1 MFLIKQPAGLG
12 DILYCMK
19 IGANSEMP
27 VIWPVCDHYFNY
39 ISKYISCKNVTFVRE
54 DFKKEDYNIK
64 RVIDLNRATYIVHPE
79 SPHCSDYILK
89 DKYSMV
95 SMDDSNWSDSV
106 SLTRNFQR
114 ESKLITFLRNEGIKL
129 PFVFVNNVYGTP
141 PDIVINNHERIHYY
155 KSNFRYHV
163 VDMKK
168 YFHLDFNIFDW
179 VGVMELS
186 ETIITVQSA
195 FQYLLELID
204 LPFAKN
210 LYITQ
215 RFGIN
220 NYKYIDG
227 IFNRHNWQLL

>member
-163 VDMKK
+163 VDIINK
-168 YFHLDFNIFDW
+168 YKWEF
-179 VGVMELS
+179 
-186 ETIITVQSA
+186 
-195 FQYLLELID
+195 Y
-204 LPFAKN
+204 PFVS
-210 LYITQ
+210 
-215 RFGIN
+215 
-220 NYKYIDG
+220 
-227 IFNRHNWQLL
+227 